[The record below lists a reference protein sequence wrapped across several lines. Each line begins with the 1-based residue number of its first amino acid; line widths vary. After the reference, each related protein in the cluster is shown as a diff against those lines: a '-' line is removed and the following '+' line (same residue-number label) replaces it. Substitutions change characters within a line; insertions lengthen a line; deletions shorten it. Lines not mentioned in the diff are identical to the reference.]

1 MPTDRDLEKIE
12 KMIDEVGD
20 VEKKLGVVDESY
32 FKEVEAKEEAE
43 NLDDLLEDIEVG
55 LKEEKELESKVSKVS
70 VEGGESVEESRE
82 VESVKDK
89 GIAESPETEEE
100 IFEIEDLG
108 EETETVGTLEGLDIE
123 EIAIPEIEEGEEK
136 TPGLEEVEKKLGEVK
151 NEEVKEEKKVKGAGK
166 KTEKAIEET
175 EEEIEEGISEEE
187 LQEEISRLEG
197 VEEGEGEEILDLPE
211 DFDID
216 KLSLK
221 EEPPSGFFKSKKKE
235 EKEVKE
241 EKAEESEEEALT
253 RELEGIIEGI
263 GEEEIPE
270 SETFPSESI
279 QESVETGELEGEKL
293 ETPEEEFFGE
303 GSAGEELPS
312 LETLEEFGEEADKRA
327 EGEVEELEAE
337 KEKEG
342 EEGILGEE
350 LPEIEEIISEVQP
363 EEKIGE
369 EPEEELIEEV
379 REGEKPAEAGGGSLE
394 EETEQISS
402 GIEEAKEVEAS
413 EGEFDIELSDED
425 IVLITTKLKQLTPEL
440 ALAIRDSI
448 LKSEIPVEKL
458 KGLLD
463 LLIRDAPEPEIKSY
477 YEAVTGEKIAI
488 ERLPGVIRVEKKPGA
503 LVAVYENLAPM
514 IRVTALG
521 VIAAAILLS
530 IFMLFFYKPIKANK
544 YYKNGIVYLKSD
556 NYNLAE
562 QYFKKGQSIYPK
574 INEYDRYGWMYMLA
588 GNYDMAMQKFK
599 EGIKIDKKFKS
610 ISLRLHLAKLY
621 NVLGQYQAAD
631 KLYSELV
638 KRYPRNYE
646 YIKLKGLNLID
657 WGKID
662 REKLK
667 NAYALFSE
675 ANKEFPKESDPV
687 IRMLYINILLD
698 KLKRVKNLYD
708 YLNQNYPD
716 ELDSFV
722 HTALASYFV
731 DKNEFTQ
738 AKKLLMKLIARFPDY
753 PHLYY
758 AYAKYYEAIGSKKDQ
773 ELMLNLAISKEESRK
788 ILFPWDTHDR
798 NLLSNAYNDLGEIYA
813 SLEIPGKS
821 AEAISYFK
829 KAIEENPENRVAY
842 FNLAQVYFY
851 KEMDYELAERY
862 YIQAKQKGF
871 INKDLIYNLG
881 VLYFYKRDFTR
892 AVNNWINL
900 NEMMPGNPNVSFAL
914 ACAFLHMKKYEAALG
929 ELINLS
935 ETYENL
941 IKELGEIKPWKAYH
955 KMILLNAASVYNNM
969 GVAYEKL
976 YEKTKNV
983 EYQKK
988 SLISLYKAGEF
999 ADIIEIDRGAIQYNI
1014 NYILH
1019 PNVIRADMAISDNI
1033 STNYRFIHR

>member
-32 FKEVEAKEEAE
+32 FKEAEAKEEAE
-43 NLDDLLEDIEVG
+43 NLNELLEDIEVG

-82 VESVKDK
+82 VESIKDK
-89 GIAESPETEEE
+89 GIAESPEPEKE
-100 IFEIEDLG
+100 IFGIENVG
-108 EETETVGTLEGLDIE
+108 EETETVGNKEELDIE
-123 EIAIPEIEEGEEK
+123 EIAIPEIEEEEEK
-136 TPGLEEVEKKLGEVK
+136 TPEVEETGKKLGKVK
-151 NEEVKEEKKVKGAGK
+151 NEEVKKEKNVKGAGE

-175 EEEIEEGISEEE
+175 EEEIEKGISEEE

-197 VEEGEGEEILDLPE
+197 VEEGEGEIEGEEILDLPE

-216 KLSLK
+216 KLTLK
-221 EEPPSGFFKSKKKE
+221 EELPSGFFKSKKKE

-241 EKAEESEEEALT
+241 EKIEESEEEALT

-270 SETFPSESI
+270 SEGFPSESI
-279 QESVETGELEGEKL
+279 QESVETGELKGEKL

-303 GSAGEELPS
+303 GSAEEELPS
-312 LETLEEFGEEADKRA
+312 LETLEEFGEEAGKRA
-327 EGEVEELEAE
+327 EGEVEELEAGE
-337 KEKEG
+337 KKEG
-342 EEGILGEE
+342 EESILGEE
-350 LPEIEEIISEVQP
+350 LPEIEEIISEIEP
-363 EEKIGE
+363 EERIGE
-369 EPEEELIEEV
+369 ELTEVV
-379 REGEKPAEAGGGSLE
+379 REGEKPVETGGSLE

-402 GIEEAKEVEAS
+402 GIEEAKKVEVS

-440 ALAIRDSI
+440 ALAIRDGI

-488 ERLPGVIRVEKKPGA
+488 ERLPEVIRVKKKPGA

-514 IRVTALG
+514 VRVTALG
-521 VIAAAILLS
+521 IIAAAILLS

-544 YYKNGIVYLKSD
+544 YYKTGIVYLKSD
-556 NYNLAE
+556 NYSLAE

-621 NVLGQYQAAD
+621 NVLERYEDAD

-638 KRYPRNYE
+638 KRDPRNYE

-662 REKLK
+662 REKIK
-667 NAYALFSE
+667 NAYALFNE

-687 IRMLYINILLD
+687 IRILYINILLD
-698 KLKRVKNLYD
+698 KLKSVKNLYD

-758 AYAKYYEAIGSKKDQ
+758 AYAKYYKAIGSKKDQ
-773 ELMLNLAISKEESRK
+773 ELMLKLTISKEESRK
-788 ILFPWDTHDR
+788 ILFPWDTHDK
-798 NLLSNAYNDLGEIYA
+798 NLLSNAYNDLGELYA

-829 KAIEENPENRVAY
+829 KAIEKNPENRVAY

-862 YIQAKQKGF
+862 YIQAKRMGL

-881 VLYFYKRDFTR
+881 VLYFYKRDFTG

-900 NEMMPGNPNVSFAL
+900 NEMMPGNTNVSFAL

-999 ADIIEIDRGAIQYNI
+999 ADIIGIDRGAIQYNI

-1033 STNYRFIHR
+1033 STNYRFIRR